1 MKKKIID
8 DEDTTKP
15 IYKESLGK
23 VMIEKSV
30 KVGEIIGL
38 VEIVSPMI
46 KDLLQFIF

>member
-38 VEIVSPMI
+38 VETVSPMI